1 MTARYALYYT
11 PAPGSPLAE
20 LGADWLGRDVVSGEA
35 RPQPAVDGLDIA
47 AVTASPRLYGF
58 HATLK
63 APFTLRD
70 GTTEADLLA
79 AAAGYAKSRPPVE
92 APPLTLARLN
102 GFTALV
108 LADPGPAL
116 NGRAAD
122 IVEAFDGFRRPLT
135 AEERAR
141 RRPERLTPRQ
151 QELLDL
157 WGYPFVMETFVFHMT
172 LSGPVD
178 DPTAELLLSALAP
191 RVAPIVG
198 RPWTLDAL
206 TVMRQPAPG
215 KPFRVIA
222 RQPFGGASAA
232 PAG

>member
-20 LGADWLGRDVVSGEA
+20 LGADWLGRDVVTGES
-35 RPQPAVDGLDIA
+35 RPQPRVDGIDVA
-47 AVTASPRLYGF
+47 EVTASPRLYGF

-70 GTTEADLLA
+70 GTTEADLRA
-79 AAAGYAKSRPPVE
+79 AVADYAKNRPPVA

-108 LADPGPAL
+108 LADPGPAV
-116 NGRAAD
+116 NRRAAD

-151 QELLDL
+151 QDLLDL

-172 LSGPVD
+172 LSGSVD
-178 DPTAELLLSALAP
+178 DGTAERLLSTLTPLA
-191 RVAPIVG
+191 APIVG
-198 RPWTLDAL
+198 RPWSLDAL
-206 TVMRQPAPG
+206 TVVQQPAPG
-215 KPFRVIA
+215 KPFRVAA
-222 RQPFGGASAA
+222 RLPFEGTA